1 MMKGQKNVAFVD
13 PKIEARRCALCVEPN
28 GAGKVQLLSLRRSI
42 NGSTTSQQVAT
53 NVAGCR
59 QTRANPAIGMMVTAL
74 ASKNDM
80 VSSAKQVRT

>member
-1 MMKGQKNVAFVD
+1 MKGQKNVAFVD

-59 QTRANPAIGMMVTAL
+59 QTRANPAIGMIITVMT
-74 ASKNDM
+74 SENNM
-80 VSSAKQVRT
+80 VSSVNEVRI